1 MKNKKIISLLSGIVV
16 SICVYFLFF
25 NSNYTGSLKMN
36 EEFMS
41 LQRIIFIFNCI
52 ISIWWG
58 LMFGLILFLILDYG
72 RVSQIIEKQ
81 KQKND
86 KLATIKTFE
95 DTLNLYKLELVK
107 NPNSTF
113 LIGVIKN
120 TEEYINELK
129 TKLNQ

>member
-1 MKNKKIISLLSGIVV
+1 VG
-16 SICVYFLFF
+16 F
-25 NSNYTGSLKMN
+25 NVWLN
-36 EEFMS
+36 
-41 LQRIIFIFNCI
+41 
-52 ISIWWG
+52 
-58 LMFGLILFLILDYG
+58 